1 MAKGKKHAS
10 ELTLEEKMEAALLPV
25 VEQSYMVPENWCWT
39 HLGDYIEMATDY
51 VANGSF
57 ASLKANVRILKD
69 EDYALMVKIQ
79 DFSNNFTESLTY
91 TDKHGYEFLEKS
103 VLYGGELILSN
114 IGSIGKVFR
123 VPYFNRP
130 MTLASNSIMIKC
142 FNDNDYDF
150 LYYYFLSPTGQ
161 EKLHSITTGTAVLKF
176 NKTDLKT
183 IALPIPPQLEQQRIV
198 LQIKSLFSKLEEAK
212 EKVQEVI
219 DGFNSRRAAIL
230 AMAFSGQLTEKWRTG
245 NDYSLDEWK
254 DVVLSKVVLGFKY
267 GSSKK
272 STYENNGMPVL
283 RIPNIGDGVIDF
295 SDIKFLAHDDI
306 DKDNQV
312 HEDDILIIRSNGS
325 RDLIGK
331 CAIVPV
337 LETDYAYA
345 SFLIRIKPSKE
356 ILPRFLV
363 LYLNS
368 SIARNQMF
376 FKAKSSSGIHNINS
390 KELGAIKIKVPYL
403 EEQKEIVRILD
414 KIIEKEK
421 EARTL
426 AEIIDDKIDEVKK
439 SILAKAFRGKLG
451 TNDSSDEPAVELL
464 KRILT
469 KVPVEE
475 KKKLTAR
482 KTKVK
487 VVMKKD
493 MLEAVREARKITPER
508 LKEETGLGIGEFY
521 EELKR
526 LTEFGQVVEKKEGG
540 DVYLEVRDAN

>member
-10 ELTLEEKMEAALLPV
+10 ELVLEEKKEAAFVPV
-25 VEQSYMVPENWCWT
+25 AEQSYMVPENWCWI
-39 HLGDYIEMATDY
+39 HLGDYIELATDY

-69 EDYALMVKIQ
+69 EEYALMVKIQ

-142 FNDNDYDF
+142 YNDNDYDF

-176 NKTDLKT
+176 NKTDLKK

-230 AMAFSGQLTEKWRTG
+230 AMAFSGQLTEKWRMG
-245 NDYSLDEWK
+245 KDYSLNEWK

-267 GSSKK
+267 GSSEK

-295 SDIKFLAHDDI
+295 SDMKFLAHYDI

-337 LETDYAYA
+337 LERDYAYA
-345 SFLIRIKPSKE
+345 SFLIRIKPSEE

-368 SIARNQMF
+368 SIARSQMF

-414 KIIEKEK
+414 QIIEKEN

-426 AEIIDDKIDEVKK
+426 AEIVDDKIDAVKK
-439 SILAKAFRGKLG
+439 SILEKAFRGKLG

-464 KRILT
+464 KRILAEL
-469 KVPVEE
+469 PVEE
-475 KKKLTAR
+475 KKKLTTR

-493 MLEAVREARKITPER
+493 MLEAVREAGKITPER

>member
-150 LYYYFLSPTGQ
+150 LYYYFLSPIGQ

-219 DGFNSRRAAIL
+219 DGFNSKKGCYL

-245 NDYSLDEWK
+245 NNYSLDEWK

-272 STYENNGMPVL
+272 STYDNNGMPVL

-312 HEDDILIIRSNGS
+312 HKDDILIIRSNGS

-414 KIIEKEK
+414 EIIEKEK

-426 AEIIDDKIDEVKK
+426 AEIIDDKIDAVKK

-475 KKKLTAR
+475 KKKLTTR

>member
-150 LYYYFLSPTGQ
+150 LYYYFLSPIGQ

-245 NDYSLDEWK
+245 NNYSLDEWK

-272 STYENNGMPVL
+272 STYDNNGMPVL

-312 HEDDILIIRSNGS
+312 HKDDILIIRSNGS

-414 KIIEKEK
+414 EIIEKEK

-426 AEIIDDKIDEVKK
+426 AEIIDDKIDAVKK

-475 KKKLTAR
+475 KKKLTTR

>member
-331 CAIVPV
+331 CAIVPL

-414 KIIEKEK
+414 EMIEKER

-426 AEIIDDKIDEVKK
+426 AEIIDDKIDAVKK

-475 KKKLTAR
+475 KKKLTTR

>member
-331 CAIVPV
+331 CAIVPL

-414 KIIEKEK
+414 EIIEKEK

-426 AEIIDDKIDEVKK
+426 AEIIDDKIDAVKK

-475 KKKLTAR
+475 KKKLTTR